1 MAQKQVVSNV
11 RNQNFQ
17 LTANSVCFALLYL
30 LIKKQIYIYSLYFSL
45 KHTKH
50 ILYTHALYF
59 QKYNNISIYLFYL
72 TIEYAYTSNYFNWP
86 SLLQFCL
93 INFFF

>member
-1 MAQKQVVSNV
+1 MQLMAQKQVVSNV

-30 LIKKQIYIYSLYFSL
+30 LIKKYSLFFSL

-50 ILYTHALYF
+50 IYTHMHYF
-59 QKYNNISIYLFYL
+59 QNYDIVYTTRN
-72 TIEYAYTSNYFNWP
+72 AYYIQ
-86 SLLQFCL
+86 LL
-93 INFFF
+93 IK